1 MNKPYDYREDPE
13 YLEYLERE
21 RKEAHLSIYD
31 DYLEN
36 PNLKEEE

>member
-1 MNKPYDYREDPE
+1 MEKYNYEEDPE

-21 RKEAHLSIYD
+21 KREAHTHIYD

-36 PNLKEEE
+36 PNLTKSEE